1 MNETAGCNGAISAEK
16 RSFPMTTKRISMA
29 TAALLATTLGA
40 GVAFAQSTQVPS
52 SQAPMKQGGA
62 DQPGMMDM
70 SKMDAM
76 MAKMDRMMDN
86 CNRMM
91 ESKQHPS
98 SEPKTTAPNKG

>member
-1 MNETAGCNGAISAEK
+1 MNKTVGCNGALSVEK
-16 RSFPMTTKRISMA
+16 RSFPMTTKRKSMA
-29 TAALLATTLGA
+29 AAALLATALGA
-40 GVAFAQSTQVPS
+40 GAALAQGNQAPS
-52 SQAPMKQGGA
+52 PQAPMRQGGA

-91 ESKQHPS
+91 ESRQHPPS
-98 SEPKTTAPNKG
+98 APKTTAPNKG

>member
-1 MNETAGCNGAISAEK
+1 
-16 RSFPMTTKRISMA
+16 MTTKRISMA
-29 TAALLATTLGA
+29 AAALLVTTLA
-40 GVAFAQSTQVPS
+40 TGVALAQSNQTPS
-52 SQAPMKQGGA
+52 PQAPMKQGGA

-91 ESKQHPS
+91 ESKQQHPS